1 MIIEEAVAPARLIV
15 RVSDPSVKTSFVK
28 VTEMV
33 ARPLELMTALPVNR
47 PPEISALLT
56 PDKV

>member
-1 MIIEEAVAPARLIV
+1 MVVKALASPAVMV
-15 RVSDPSVKTSFVK
+15 KVSEPSVSSSLRRLTV
-28 VTEMV
+28 ML

-56 PDKV
+56 PDRV

>member
-1 MIIEEAVAPARLIV
+1 MVVKALASPAVMV
-15 RVSDPSVKTSFVK
+15 KVSEPSVSSSLRRLTVIVS
-28 VTEMV
+28 
-33 ARPLELMTALPVNR
+33 RPLELMTALPVNR

>member
-1 MIIEEAVAPARLIV
+1 MTSKEAVAPATLIV

-28 VTEMV
+28 VTEIV

-47 PPEISALLT
+47 PPEMSVLLT
-56 PDKV
+56 PDRV

>member
-1 MIIEEAVAPARLIV
+1 MVVKALASPAVMV
-15 RVSDPSVKTSFVK
+15 KVSEPSVSSSLRRLTVIVS
-28 VTEMV
+28 
-33 ARPLELMTALPVNR
+33 RPPELMTALPVNR